1 MSESDIKNVSSR
13 NLFFL
18 KVVIWTL
25 RMQFWKPRQ
34 KVLTTSP
41 KLPAQCLKMILEKH
55 FFSKNLILRLFL
67 WTRLMQLWP
76 PFRKLSHKN
85 PKVFLISENHIN
97 YIFFKT
103 SFLSSKLFLQ
113 TRIMQF
119 WQPCQKNCARSPK
132 IFRSI
137 SEKDK
142 TKLTCLK
149 KNLSK
154 CCHGCVEC
162 SIENP
167 AEKFL
172 TKSRKVFAEC
182 PKMIIKIIS
191 LRFVFP
197 HNISMDTYNGVLTT
211 LPKKLCQ
218 KP

>member
-1 MSESDIKNVSSR
+1 M
-13 NLFFL
+13 
-18 KVVIWTL
+18 
-25 RMQFWKPRQ
+25 
-34 KVLTTSP
+34 
-41 KLPAQCLKMILEKH
+41 
-55 FFSKNLILRLFL
+55 
-67 WTRLMQLWP
+67 
-76 PFRKLSHKN
+76 
-85 PKVFLISENHIN
+85 
-97 YIFFKT
+97 
-103 SFLSSKLFLQ
+103 SSKLFLQ

-119 WQPCQKNCARSPK
+119 WQLCQKNCAMSQK

-137 SEKDK
+137 SEKDEK
-142 TKLTCLK
+142 KLTCLI

-182 PKMIIKIIS
+182 PKMIIKIIP

-211 LPKKLCQ
+211 LPKKIVPEALIFFAQSPKKIKKLTLFNKKLFSKCHGCVECSIDNPAEIFQ
-218 KP
+218 AQCPKMMKKLLFSKKVSMFP